1 MATLS
6 RTVSSLIF
14 LCSFLCPAGVA
25 FAQERPYFVTYDDQL
40 EKRGELEVELLTTSG
55 NVRDEN
61 RRYIAPWTE
70 IEYGVTSWWTAEL
83 YIEGVTFG
91 GAGSA
96 FTGWRWENRFRPIK
110 GDHFINPVLYVEY
123 ENINEASRIQKEIVG
138 RGAQDFEP
146 VNALADVRAHEL
158 EGRLILSSGM
168 GRWNVSENLVVEK
181 NLSEEE
187 GFEFGYTV
195 GVSRSFG
202 TGARE
207 LPLLRGRV
215 HCCRRS
221 VRRAGDDGVG
231 RERRHTPVHR
241 AGPLV
246 ARDSRIAVQSVS
258 GFRADEHE
266 RQGPAARRVHLRL
279 IW

>member
-1 MATLS
+1 
-6 RTVSSLIF
+6 VSSLIF
-14 LCSFLCPAGVA
+14 LCSFLCPVA
-25 FAQERPYFVTYDDQL
+25 VTFAQERPYFVTYDDQL
-40 EKRGELEVELLTTSG
+40 EKRGELEIELLTTSG

-70 IEYGVTSWWTAEL
+70 IEYGVTSWWTTEL

-110 GDHFINPVLYVEY
+110 GDHVINPVLYVEY

-138 RGAQDFEP
+138 RGAPDFEP
-146 VNALADVRAHEL
+146 VNELADVRAHEL

-202 TGARE
+202 SGLENCRFCADAFIAAVEAYGGLGTTASGASGATRQFIAPV
-207 LPLLRGRV
+207 LSWHVTPGSLFKASVGFGLTNTSDKVLLR
-215 HCCRRS
+215 
-221 VRRAGDDGVG
+221 VG
-231 RERRHTPVHR
+231 YTFD
-241 AGPLV
+241 L
-246 ARDSRIAVQSVS
+246 
-258 GFRADEHE
+258 
-266 RQGPAARRVHLRL
+266 
-279 IW
+279 W